1 MTSQYDIRTLRI
13 SVLGAARSGIAAALL
28 AADRGARVFVSE
40 AGSRERFAEQASQ
53 LAAQGIA
60 AEFGGHS
67 DRVYDADLLVV
78 SPGIPLEAPVIVAAQ
93 QREMQVIGELEFG
106 ARFCAMP
113 IVAVTGTN
121 GKTTTTMITGAMYAA
136 AGLQPIVAGNIGTA
150 LCDAVRTASA
160 GVRAAVLEVSSYQ
173 LDLSVRLHPS
183 IAMLTTIT
191 PDHLERYHGDFD
203 EYIASKQRVFMN
215 QGEGDALIYNLD
227 SLDTVRSIVPAR
239 SRRYPVSVTSIPAL
253 GGWMEGRRLL
263 VDIGT
268 GRETVASIDEL
279 QLRGRHNYMN
289 ILMAALAARL
299 GGIPIEVVHDA
310 ACAFA
315 GVEHRLEV
323 VRRIGQVTWINDS
336 KATNVDSLITALQS
350 FSQPV
355 VLIAGGRDKGSPY
368 DPVLALVRE
377 KVRAA
382 VLIGEA
388 ADRIEAAFAGVT
400 ETVRAASMPDA
411 VARAQALAQPGDAVL
426 LSPACAS
433 FDMFENF
440 EHRGMV
446 FKKLVHALGAEVQS

>member
-1 MTSQYDIRTLRI
+1 MISQYDIRTLRI
-13 SVLGAARSGIAAALL
+13 SVLGAARSGIAAAML

-40 AGSRERFAEQASQ
+40 AGSRERLAEQAAL
-53 LAAQGIA
+53 LAAQGVA

-67 DRVYDADLLVV
+67 DHVYDADLLVV
-78 SPGIPLEAPVIVAAQ
+78 SPGIPLEVPVIVTAQ
-93 QREMQVIGELEFG
+93 QRGMQVIGELEFG
-106 ARFCAMP
+106 ARFCDMP

-121 GKTTTTMITGAMYAA
+121 GKTTTTMLTGAIYEA
-136 AGLQPIVAGNIGTA
+136 AGLHPIVAGNIGTA

-160 GVRAAVLEVSSYQ
+160 GVGAAVLEVSSYQ

-183 IAMLTTIT
+183 IAMITTIT

-203 EYIASKQRVFMN
+203 EYIGSKQRVFMN
-215 QGEGDALIYNLD
+215 QGADDALIYNLD
-227 SLDTVRSIVPAR
+227 SLDTVRSIMPAR
-239 SRRYPVSVTSIPAL
+239 SRRFPASVTSIPGL
-253 GGWMEGRRLL
+253 GGWLEGRRLL
-263 VDIGT
+263 VDIGA
-268 GRETVASIDEL
+268 GREVVASIDEL

-289 ILMAALAARL
+289 ILMAAMAARL
-299 GGIPIEVVHDA
+299 GGIAIDVVHEA
-310 ACAFA
+310 VCAFA

-350 FSQPV
+350 FTQPV

-368 DPVLALVRE
+368 DPVLDLVRE

-388 ADRIEAAFAGVT
+388 ADRIAQAFDDVT
-400 ETVRAASMPDA
+400 DTVRAASMPDA
-411 VARAQALAQPGDAVL
+411 VARAQALAQPGDVVL

-440 EHRGMV
+440 EHRGIV
-446 FKKLVHALGAEVQS
+446 FKKLVHALEAEVQS

>member
-28 AADRGARVFVSE
+28 AAERGARVFVSE
-40 AGSRERFAEQASQ
+40 AGSRERFAEQAAL
-53 LAAQGIA
+53 LAAQGVA
-60 AEFGGHS
+60 VEFGGHS
-67 DRVYDADLLVV
+67 DQVYDADLLVV
-78 SPGIPLEAPVIVAAQ
+78 SPGIPLDAPVIVAAQ
-93 QREMQVIGELEFG
+93 KRDMQVIGELEFG
-106 ARFCAMP
+106 ARFCDMP

-121 GKTTTTMITGAMYAA
+121 GKTTTTMLTGAIYAA
-136 AGLQPIVAGNIGTA
+136 AGLQPIIAGNIGIA

-160 GVRAAVLEVSSYQ
+160 GVGAAVLEVSSYQ

-183 IAMLTTIT
+183 IAMITTIT

-203 EYIASKQRVFMN
+203 EYIGSKQRVFMN
-215 QGEGDALIYNLD
+215 QGADDALIYNLD
-227 SLDTVRSIVPAR
+227 SLDTVRSIMPAR
-239 SRRYPVSVTSIPAL
+239 SRRFPASVTSIPGL
-253 GGWMEGRRLL
+253 GGWLEGRRLV
-263 VDIGT
+263 VDIGA
-268 GRETVASIDEL
+268 GREVVASIDEL
-279 QLRGRHNYMN
+279 HLRGRHNYMN

-299 GGIPIEVVHDA
+299 GGIAIEVVHEA
-310 ACAFA
+310 VCAFA

-323 VRRIGQVTWINDS
+323 VRRVGQVTWINDS

-350 FSQPV
+350 FTQPV

-368 DPVLALVRE
+368 DPVLDLVRE

-388 ADRIEAAFAGVT
+388 ADRIAQAFDGVT

-411 VARAQALAQPGDAVL
+411 VAQAQALAQPGDVVL

-440 EHRGMV
+440 EHRGIV
-446 FKKLVHALGAEVQS
+446 FKKLVHALGAEVPS